1 MPVQYQPYKSMYVS
15 QRSPEIAKTLR
26 NRFVQNFAA
35 QNELQEKLMQL
46 QAAPFEGDLQA
57 KKQLDEQVSGV
68 IKQLVD
74 RGDYENMT
82 APIMKLASQ
91 YNMES
96 APIQQNRALYDTY
109 KATLDKMYEEDQI
122 DYEDY
127 QGTLQ
132 LSAVNYNGLT
142 KNEDGTYGNYFS
154 GKQAITNPKIQE
166 RIQDALNGIVA
177 DEFGAESR
185 ILGQGEDGELTVET
199 KTGIKTVAP
208 ERVNSVLDAIFMDSH
223 VQSYLDRKGQ
233 IRSMNLDDNQ
243 ARDIVQSVLPETD
256 LSNADPEAIKEMA
269 GRAVRQ
275 NMENQYRQSAISR
288 YSYQQQETSEKY
300 YWDKWWLQKQKAAA
314 DASTANTGGIGVA
327 GALTEESL
335 GMNASQLTSAIDTS
349 ESILTDLQNPEYLHN
364 QFGLNENI
372 TYDDLFEMPRAE
384 VVQLYGRDQAV
395 IFDKA
400 RKAATESIN
409 SIMINNKLIEDA
421 KVAVGFTPEN
431 IQNKLYSKSRVSEVL
446 TNLTSQFGADEGI
459 AAMIIADMAVAAN
472 TKPGPMSNITYE
484 QKLASIINKYSTGT
498 GARET
503 AEYIAN
509 HLLKKEQFMQSAG
522 GGAANYSVA
531 ASREMRRLDRAL
543 SSAYFAVSDEMDAM
557 NDYLEE
563 QTKRTHSVP
572 LYDVAPGM
580 NSKLANNVSQFMQN
594 TSAGN
599 FQYINPSTGAIGT
612 LAEVLPAHMERGE
625 VAEDFDQSSASIVG
639 DVLYSPYSFGLQGAT
654 MQLTLQDSE
663 KRTAKVHIPMSNIDI
678 PALESYYSSAPY
690 QLSRAISSYYS
701 AGYDEAKIPVRRVDG
716 TKVYINVDLDSPSGK
731 TYYVTDSEG
740 NRISNV
746 GDLDSSLRD
755 GYLSTIFD
763 DGARLLPFE

>member
-1 MPVQYQPYKSMYVS
+1 MPVQYQPYRSMYVS
-15 QRSPEIAKTLR
+15 QRSPEIAQTLR
-26 NRFVQNFAA
+26 DRFVQNFAA

-57 KKQLDEQVSGV
+57 KKQLDEQISGT
-68 IKQLVD
+68 IKQLVN

-82 APIMKLASQ
+82 APIMQLASR

-96 APIQQNRALYDTY
+96 APIQQNRALYDAY
-109 KATLDKMYEEDQI
+109 KATLDKQYEAEDI

-127 QGTLQ
+127 QGALDI
-132 LSAVNYNGLT
+132 SAMNYNGLT

-154 GKQAITNPKIQE
+154 GTQAITNPKIQE
-166 RIQDALNGIVA
+166 RIQEALNGIVA
-177 DEFGAESR
+177 SEFGEEYR

-199 KTGIKTVAP
+199 KAGIKTVSP

-223 VQSYLDRKGQ
+223 VQSYLDRKGE
-233 IRSMNLDDNQ
+233 IRSMKLDDNQ
-243 ARDIVQSVLPETD
+243 ARDIVQGVLPETD
-256 LSNADPEAIKEMA
+256 LSNADPEDLKQMA
-269 GRAVRQ
+269 GKVIRQ

-288 YSYQQQETSEKY
+288 YSYEQQETSEKY

-327 GALTEESL
+327 GALVEESL

-349 ESILTDLQNPEYLHN
+349 ESVLTDLRNPEYLHN

-400 RKAATESIN
+400 RKAATESLN
-409 SIMINNKLIEDA
+409 SIMINNKLMEDA
-421 KVAVGFTPEN
+421 KESVGFTPEN
-431 IQNKLYSKSRVSEVL
+431 VRSKLLSNAKIQAPLK
-446 TNLTSQFGADEGI
+446 QIADEVGASEDS
-459 AAMIIADMAVAAN
+459 AALILADFAILDNNKPSFMSRETYPQRLAKAVNKYPEGSADRKFAERVATHLLEKHEGKQSYTPGPYSNPRSLQERTLDTLMRRTYTAVA
-472 TKPGPMSNITYE
+472 G
-484 QKLASIINKYSTGT
+484 
-498 GARET
+498 
-503 AEYIAN
+503 
-509 HLLKKEQFMQSAG
+509 
-522 GGAANYSVA
+522 
-531 ASREMRRLDRAL
+531 
-543 SSAYFAVSDEMDAM
+543 EMDAM
-557 NDYLEE
+557 NDFLEE
-563 QTKRTHSVP
+563 QTKRTHNVP

-580 NSKLANNVSQFMQN
+580 NSKLANSVSQFMQN
-594 TSAGN
+594 TSAGK
-599 FQYINPSTGAIGT
+599 FQYINPSTGAMGT
-612 LAEVLPAHMERGE
+612 LEEVLPAHMERGE
-625 VAEDFDQSSASIVG
+625 VAEDFDQGSASIVG

-663 KRTAKVHIPMSNIDI
+663 KRTAKVHIPMSNVDI

-701 AGYDEAKIPVRRVDG
+701 AGYDEARIPVRRADG
-716 TKVYINVDLDSPSGK
+716 QDVYINVDLDSPSGK
-731 TYYVTDSEG
+731 TYYVTDAQG
-740 NRISNV
+740 NQISNV

-763 DGARLLPFE
+763 DGARLLPF

>member
-1 MPVQYQPYKSMYVS
+1 MPVQYQPYRSMYVS
-15 QRSPEIAKTLR
+15 QRSPEIAQTLR
-26 NRFVQNFAA
+26 DRFVQNFAA

-57 KKQLDEQVSGV
+57 KKQLDEQISGT
-68 IKQLVD
+68 IKQLVN

-82 APIMKLASQ
+82 APIMQLASR

-96 APIQQNRALYDTY
+96 APIQQNRARYDAY
-109 KATLDKMYEEDQI
+109 KATLDKQYEADDI

-127 QGTLQ
+127 QGALDI
-132 LSAVNYNGLT
+132 SAMDYNGLT

-166 RIQDALNGIVA
+166 RIQEALNGIVA
-177 DEFGAESR
+177 SEFGEESR

-199 KTGIKTVAP
+199 KTGIKFVSP

-233 IRSMNLDDNQ
+233 IRSMKLDANQ

-256 LSNADPEAIKEMA
+256 LSNADPEDLKKMA
-269 GRAVRQ
+269 GKVIRQ
-275 NMENQYRQSAISR
+275 NMENQYRLSAISR
-288 YSYQQQETSEKY
+288 YSYEQQETSEKY

-327 GALTEESL
+327 GALVEESL
-335 GMNASQLTSAIDTS
+335 GMNASQVTSAIDAAQS
-349 ESILTDLQNPEYLHN
+349 VRLDLQNPDYLHN

-372 TYDDLFEMPRAE
+372 TYDDLFDMPRGE

-409 SIMINNKLIEDA
+409 SIMIHNKLLEDA
-421 KVAVGFTPEN
+421 KDAVGFTPAN
-431 IQNKLYSKSRVSEVL
+431 IQNKLYTNSRVSEVL
-446 TNLTSQFGADEGI
+446 TNLSSQFGADEGI
-459 AAMIIADMAVAAN
+459 AAMIIADMAIASN
-472 TKPGPMSNITYE
+472 RKPGVYSNTTYE
-484 QKLASIINKYSTGT
+484 QKLKSIVNKYPPGT
-498 GARET
+498 GARKT

-509 HLLKKEQFMQSAG
+509 HLIKKEEFMQSAG
-522 GGAANYSVA
+522 GGAVNYSVV
-531 ASREMRRLDRAL
+531 STREMKRLDRAL
-543 SSAYFAVSDEMDAM
+543 SSAYHSVADELEAM
-557 NDYLEE
+557 NVFLEE
-563 QTKRTHSVP
+563 QTKRTHNVP

-580 NSKLANNVSQFMQN
+580 NSELANKVSQFMQ
-594 TSAGN
+594 TTPAGK

-625 VAEDFDQSSASIVG
+625 VAEDFNAGSASVVG

-654 MQLTLQDSE
+654 MQLTLQDSN
-663 KRTAKVHIPMSNIDI
+663 KKTAKVHIPMSNVDI

-690 QLSRAISSYYS
+690 QLGRAISSYYS
-701 AGYDEAKIPVRRVDG
+701 AGYDEAKIPVRRADG
-716 TKVYINVDLDSPSGK
+716 EKVFIIVNLDSPSGR
-731 TYYVTDSEG
+731 TYYVTDQQG
-740 NRISNV
+740 NKISDV